1 MGSQSLVAIS
11 SPDSSFAT
19 SEPSAAAPYVLVV
32 KSRDD
37 IEKFAQFLPMLAR
50 AGAGLGKVR
59 QGIGGALQS
68 ASGGLGQMAQS
79 AKGGLGQMAQSA
91 SGAYES
97 AKGGLGQMAQRAA
110 DTRFGQLV
118 NQAHDGLGAAM
129 DELPGGKP
137 TKLALGYMGYR
148 GIQNKV
154 RQAEQQNTA
163 EQERITQIGE
173 QARQKA
179 DTGGGQV
186 GVR

>member
-1 MGSQSLVAIS
+1 
-11 SPDSSFAT
+11 
-19 SEPSAAAPYVLVV
+19 
-32 KSRDD
+32 
-37 IEKFAQFLPMLAR
+37 
-50 AGAGLGKVR
+50 
-59 QGIGGALQS
+59 
-68 ASGGLGQMAQS
+68 MAQ
-79 AKGGLGQMAQSA
+79 
-91 SGAYES
+91 S

-118 NQAHDGLGAAM
+118 NQAQDGLGAAM

-137 TKLALGYMGYR
+137 TKAALGYMGYR
-148 GIQNKV
+148 GIQNRV
-154 RQAEQQNTA
+154 RQAEQENTA

>member
-1 MGSQSLVAIS
+1 MGSRSLVAIS

-68 ASGGLGQMAQS
+68 ASGGLGQMAQ
-79 AKGGLGQMAQSA
+79 
-91 SGAYES
+91 S

>member
-50 AGAGLGKVR
+50 PMLARAGAGLGKVR

-68 ASGGLGQMAQS
+68 ASGGLGQMAQ
-79 AKGGLGQMAQSA
+79 
-91 SGAYES
+91 
-97 AKGGLGQMAQRAA
+97 RAA

-118 NQAHDGLGAAM
+118 NQAQDGLGAAM

-137 TKLALGYMGYR
+137 TKAALGYMGYR
-148 GIQNKV
+148 GIQNRV
-154 RQAEQQNTA
+154 RQAEQENTA

>member
-68 ASGGLGQMAQS
+68 ASGGLGQMAQ
-79 AKGGLGQMAQSA
+79 
-91 SGAYES
+91 
-97 AKGGLGQMAQRAA
+97 RAA

-137 TKLALGYMGYR
+137 TKAALGYMGYR
-148 GIQNKV
+148 GIQNRV
-154 RQAEQQNTA
+154 RQAEQENTA